1 MRLHLTNFI
10 HPCSLP
16 FHAAIHVPPRIL
28 AKRRGHTRGG
38 VRSYSIGCAGAH
50 RSSARCGRHLVSL
63 NQFYGCGTHVRAWDD
78 EGLAEAHDELDG
90 REEEGAEERLLARLG
105 GRHERR
111 VLRLRGL

>member
-1 MRLHLTNFI
+1 VRLHLTNCI

-90 REEEGAEERLLARLG
+90 REEEAGGGGGASPRAAR
-105 GRHERR
+105 RTA
-111 VLRLRGL
+111 